1 MARFLALLL
10 GTAAAF
16 TFPGAVWAQEEHQ
29 TTEHLNR
36 AQLEYGVMPR
46 PNPRVRWYWDAYSG
60 RWVLRRMGYTPSYY
74 GRGPASPDYWNEPP
88 DEPNPPR
95 RARSARSSTSKHPPS
110 RTSTS
115 SKASTSHATE
125 KTTASASHTEKGDKL
140 TKVDDSKPLTPA
152 EIRTAV
158 PIKQLK
164 DPKAVLAKAKVRS
177 LWGDVSGHV
186 QNVAANGTGI
196 QTIEADLG
204 SAFGEKQ
211 HVVKLNPDRLKFIR
225 SRNVLMTT
233 LTKPELAKLP
243 TVNGS

>member
-1 MARFLALLL
+1 MARFFALLL
-10 GTAAAF
+10 GMAAAL
-16 TFPGAVWAQEEHQ
+16 TLPGAVWAQEEHQ

-60 RWVLRRMGYTPSYY
+60 RWVLRRPSYTNTYY
-74 GRGPASPDYWNEPP
+74 GRGRASSDYWNEPP
-88 DEPNPPR
+88 DEPNPTR
-95 RARSARSSTSKHPPS
+95 RATARSSKHTASK
-110 RTSTS
+110 TSTS
-115 SKASTSHATE
+115 SKASTSHAAG
-125 KTTASASHTEKGDKL
+125 KTTASAAAAGKGDKL
-140 TKVDDSKPLTPA
+140 AKVDDSKPLTPA

-158 PIKQLK
+158 PVKQLK
-164 DPKAVLAKAKVRS
+164 DPKAVLAKAKIKS

-186 QNVAANGTGI
+186 QNVAANGAGI
-196 QTIEADLG
+196 QAIEADVG

-225 SRNVLMTT
+225 SRNILMTT
-233 LTKPELAKLP
+233 LTKPQLAKLP